1 MGDVIT
7 YIPLS
12 NLLPGEFHPHLEF
25 QADNLDN
32 LINSI
37 KSIGIIEPL
46 IVRKKDEKYE
56 IIIGNRRYNAAKS
69 LNLEKIPAIIVNVN
83 DEQALKMIITDNI
96 QTKEL
101 SSKEEANLY
110 AKALS
115 YPNVN
120 VEQLSITLG
129 IPIDRINSKLKLIKN
144 LITNNNQLIEK
155 KPEIQLQTS
164 NNNTINNDIISLTE
178 LNNEQIRRERLNMN
192 ENQAMPNMNNL
203 QPNNNPEMNQQ
214 PTFGGRFFPSID
226 ETKVGEMEQ
235 EKQTNMPNI
244 SSNEPLVN
252 LTSLNNNQGSDS
264 ISIPTPNLEEP
275 LPSVSNPIPAINIPN
290 SPMPNMNIPNSEPIQ
305 PSNNNINPLPI
316 PNEEKANIPE
326 QITQPTMNINNE
338 SMPSIPNLNS
348 NMNIPS
354 DEPLIPNFSQE
365 SVVPIEDKII
375 APNTN
380 MEPVLNQD
388 TPNSM
393 LNDSKNIIPI
403 VNIIKSVVSNMELM
417 GYKFNV
423 TENEALDK
431 YIINI
436 EVEK

>member
-12 NLLPGEFHPHLEF
+12 DLLPGEFHPHLEF

-56 IIIGNRRYNAAKS
+56 IIIGNRRYNAAKA
-69 LNLEKIPAIIVNVN
+69 LNLDKIPAIIVNVN
-83 DEQALKMIITDNI
+83 DEQVLKMIITDNI
-96 QTKEL
+96 QKKEL

-110 AKALS
+110 AKIMA

-129 IPIDRINSKLKLIKN
+129 IPIDRINSKLKLIKKS
-144 LITNNNQLIEK
+144 ITNNNQLIEK
-155 KPEIQLQTS
+155 KPEIQPQST

-192 ENQAMPNMNNL
+192 ENQSIPNMNNL
-203 QPNNNPEMNQQ
+203 QPNNNQEMNQQ
-214 PTFGGRFFPSID
+214 PAFGGRFFPSID
-226 ETKVGEMEQ
+226 ATKGGEMEQ
-235 EKQTNMPNI
+235 EIPTNMPNI
-244 SSNEPLVN
+244 VLNEPLVD
-252 LTSLNNNQGSDS
+252 LTSLNNTQGSDANPM
-264 ISIPTPNLEEP
+264 PTPNLEQP
-275 LPSVSNPIPAINIPN
+275 LPSVGNPLTDINIPN
-290 SPMPNMNIPNSEPIQ
+290 APMPNMNIPNFETTQ
-305 PSNNNINPLPI
+305 PGNNSINPLPI
-316 PNEEKANIPE
+316 PNEEIPNIPE

-338 SMPSIPNLNS
+338 SMPSLPDLNL
-348 NMNIPS
+348 NMNIPNS
-354 DEPLIPNFSQE
+354 EPSIPSFSQE
-365 SVVPIEDKII
+365 NVEPIEDKII
-375 APNTN
+375 TPNVS
-380 MEPVLNQD
+380 MEPLKQ
-388 TPNSM
+388 TTLNSM
-393 LNDSKNIIPI
+393 PNDTKNITPI
-403 VNIIKSVVSNMELM
+403 VNIIKSVISNMELM

-423 TENEALDK
+423 TENEAQEK
-431 YIINI
+431 YTINI

>member
-96 QTKEL
+96 QMKEL

-110 AKALS
+110 AKALA

-203 QPNNNPEMNQQ
+203 QPNNNQEMNQQ
-214 PTFGGRFFPSID
+214 PAFGGRFFPSID
-226 ETKVGEMEQ
+226 EKNQGEMEQ
-235 EKQTNMPNI
+235 AKSTNTPNI
-244 SSNEPLVN
+244 GSNEPLVN
-252 LTSLNNNQGSDS
+252 LTSLNNNQGSDT
-264 ISIPTPNLEEP
+264 ITMPIPNLEEP
-275 LPSVSNPIPAINIPN
+275 LPSVNNPIPDINIPD
-290 SPMPNMNIPNSEPIQ
+290 SPIQNMNIQNSEPIQ
-305 PSNNNINPLPI
+305 PSNNNISPPPI
-316 PNEEKANIPE
+316 SNEVIANIPE

-338 SMPSIPNLNS
+338 SMPSIPDLNLNI
-348 NMNIPS
+348 NIPNS
-354 DEPLIPNFSQE
+354 EPLIPSFSQE
-365 SVVPIEDKII
+365 SVTPIEDKII
-375 APNTN
+375 SPNAS
-380 MEPVLNQD
+380 MESVLNQEKS
-388 TPNSM
+388 NSM
-393 LNDSKNIIPI
+393 LNDSKNITPI
-403 VNIIKSVVSNMELM
+403 VNIIKSVISNMELM

-423 TENEALDK
+423 TENEEPEK

>member
-96 QTKEL
+96 QMKEL

-110 AKALS
+110 AKALA

-120 VEQLSITLG
+120 AEQLSITLG

-203 QPNNNPEMNQQ
+203 QPNNNQEMNQQ
-214 PTFGGRFFPSID
+214 PAFGGRFFPSID
-226 ETKVGEMEQ
+226 EKNQGEMEQ
-235 EKQTNMPNI
+235 AKSTNTPNI
-244 SSNEPLVN
+244 GSNEPLAN
-252 LTSLNNNQGSDS
+252 LTSLNNNQGSDT
-264 ISIPTPNLEEP
+264 ITMPIPNLEEP
-275 LPSVSNPIPAINIPN
+275 LPSVNNPIPDINIPD
-290 SPMPNMNIPNSEPIQ
+290 SPIQNMNIPNSEPIQ
-305 PSNNNINPLPI
+305 PSNNNISPLPI
-316 PNEEKANIPE
+316 SNEVIANIPE

-338 SMPSIPNLNS
+338 SMPSIPDLNLNI
-348 NMNIPS
+348 NIPNS
-354 DEPLIPNFSQE
+354 EPLIPSFSQE
-365 SVVPIEDKII
+365 SAAPIEDKII
-375 APNTN
+375 SPNAS
-380 MEPVLNQD
+380 MESVLNQE
-388 TPNSM
+388 TSNTM
-393 LNDSKNIIPI
+393 LNDSKKITPI
-403 VNIIKSVVSNMELM
+403 VNIIKSVISNMELM

-423 TENEALDK
+423 TENEDPEK